1 LHIGIVQQGSA
12 PWALKTGDLDV
23 TCKIPSSTL
32 VDLFAGYDWQRYSIE
47 LFATN
52 LFDER
57 NQLSRFVVCSL
68 CGVLEDV
75 VGNPTGLNQTKIVP
89 GRPRT
94 FGLRLGAKF

>member
-1 LHIGIVQQGSA
+1 
-12 PWALKTGDLDV
+12 
-23 TCKIPSSTL
+23 
-32 VDLFAGYDWQRYSIE
+32 
-47 LFATN
+47 
-52 LFDER
+52 
-57 NQLSRFVVCSL
+57 LSRFVVCSL